1 MRRCKMT
8 RYEKIS
14 ELIAK
19 IKAEVSPMEVMNS
32 RVEQV
37 QARGPNIVGLCPF
50 HNDRHVGSFVA
61 NQTRGVSCF
70 ACGYR
75 ANDIIQFT
83 CDWENK
89 YGKHSLDYVGTA
101 IAIAREKNFITE
113 SEFEWLSKRKLSS
126 ADSLKLETQYK
137 KQELPKPASEDVLDQ
152 VYSLFIKGE
161 EYRDLPRLS
170 TEHREALHQR
180 GLTDEE
186 IDTTGYFT
194 FPKRFISRRFFKDL
208 ESHGISLDVL
218 QKVPGF
224 FYDEVKENY
233 DFTTYSTS
241 GIGIPIRNEKGKI
254 VAIQIRKDTTREG
267 EQRYTWFSSSWVMG
281 KKKKRYGCSCG
292 APVDVHFPKKQI
304 GKDIWITEGHFKA
317 RKITETFGVI
327 SLAVQGV
334 SSWRNILPI
343 LKGYSYEKIV
353 IAFDADMAY
362 NEGVFMQAMKMGLTL
377 SQLNFRK
384 GGQLLIDQLGRKNVK
399 QNPILKGVYDV
410 LHEDYMNPTGG
421 VREKSKCKQILFA
434 FWDVSVGKG
443 IDDFLEQSSKDEI
456 HYYNLAIM
464 YTKYLKYLFLLEE
477 KYETIS
483 DQDDIPKEE
492 RENLFYQAFDLKLP
506 TA

>member
-1 MRRCKMT
+1 MT

-37 QARGPNIVGLCPF
+37 QSRGPNIVGLCPF

-170 TEHREALHQR
+170 R
-180 GLTDEE
+180 
-186 IDTTGYFT
+186 
-194 FPKRFISRRFFKDL
+194 ISP
-208 ESHGISLDVL
+208 S
-218 QKVPGF
+218 
-224 FYDEVKENY
+224 
-233 DFTTYSTS
+233 
-241 GIGIPIRNEKGKI
+241 
-254 VAIQIRKDTTREG
+254 
-267 EQRYTWFSSSWVMG
+267 
-281 KKKKRYGCSCG
+281 
-292 APVDVHFPKKQI
+292 
-304 GKDIWITEGHFKA
+304 
-317 RKITETFGVI
+317 
-327 SLAVQGV
+327 
-334 SSWRNILPI
+334 
-343 LKGYSYEKIV
+343 
-353 IAFDADMAY
+353 
-362 NEGVFMQAMKMGLTL
+362 
-377 SQLNFRK
+377 
-384 GGQLLIDQLGRKNVK
+384 
-399 QNPILKGVYDV
+399 
-410 LHEDYMNPTGG
+410 
-421 VREKSKCKQILFA
+421 
-434 FWDVSVGKG
+434 
-443 IDDFLEQSSKDEI
+443 
-456 HYYNLAIM
+456 
-464 YTKYLKYLFLLEE
+464 
-477 KYETIS
+477 
-483 DQDDIPKEE
+483 E
-492 RENLFYQAFDLKLP
+492 RVNR
-506 TA
+506 